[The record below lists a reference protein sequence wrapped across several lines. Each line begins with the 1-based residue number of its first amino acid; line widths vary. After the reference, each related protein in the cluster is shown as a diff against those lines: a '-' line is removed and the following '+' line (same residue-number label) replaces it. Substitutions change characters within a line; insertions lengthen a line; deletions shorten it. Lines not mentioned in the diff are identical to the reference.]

1 MFKLVMQIAFYS
13 QLVSILLHSH
23 DIRFSGIIS
32 IIMRKVFLVVT
43 LIGMLFVLG
52 VDVAPAS
59 AQAGN
64 AYDLIAAVN
73 QFRATQRLPAL
84 QISGALMAS
93 AQAHSDYQAAIRTVT
108 HVGAGGTGAK
118 DRAIAAG
125 FGGGAQFFISE
136 NIAGGLY
143 LSVNTAVYTYWQDA
157 LHLSTMLNPDA
168 QYVGAG
174 TAFVGDYVYYT
185 LDVGNVVGVPTPG
198 VNVTPIVG
206 GPTVVAYAPFVV
218 STPRGDG
225 AIIHVVGYGQTLTGI
240 ANTYEV
246 EVAELL
252 TLNGLTTD
260 SVIYPGEEII
270 IRAGSTFTTTVSP
283 TNSAPAG
290 TPSTT
295 ITQHRQSPTPRAS
308 FTPRPTSTLTPTVTP
323 IPISAER
330 ERLVVGVVLMS
341 LAVLLAVIVS
351 GFLK

>member
-1 MFKLVMQIAFYS
+1 MRLPWP
-13 QLVSILLHSH
+13 HSH
-23 DIRFSGIIS
+23 DICFSGIIG

-73 QFRATQRLPAL
+73 QFRATQGLPAL

-125 FGGGAQFFISE
+125 FGGGAQIFISE

-143 LSVNTAVYTYWQDA
+143 LSVDTAIYDYWQDA
-157 LHLSTMLNPDA
+157 LHLSTMLNPNS

-174 TAFVGDYVYYT
+174 VGFVGDYVYYT
-185 LDVGNVVGVPTPG
+185 LDVGYVVGAPTPG
-198 VNVTPIVG
+198 NVTPSVG
-206 GPTVVAYAPFVV
+206 GTTPGPMVVAYDPFVV

-225 AIIHVVGYGQTLTGI
+225 AIIHVVGYGQTLVGI

-252 TLNGLTTD
+252 TLNGLTLD
-260 SVIYPGEEII
+260 SVIYPGDEII
-270 IRAGSTFTTTVSP
+270 IRAGSRATPTVSP

-290 TPSTT
+290 TPAATV
-295 ITQHRQSPTPRAS
+295 TQHRQSPTPRAS
-308 FTPRPTSTLTPTVTP
+308 FTPRPTSTPTPTVTP

-351 GFLK
+351 GFLKKR

>member
-1 MFKLVMQIAFYS
+1 M
-13 QLVSILLHSH
+13 
-23 DIRFSGIIS
+23 
-32 IIMRKVFLVVT
+32 
-43 LIGMLFVLG
+43 LG
-52 VDVAPAS
+52 VDIAPAC

-64 AYDLIAAVN
+64 AYDLINGVN
-73 QFRATQRLPAL
+73 QFRATHGLPAL

-108 HVGAGGTGAK
+108 HVGAGGSGAK

-143 LSVNTAVYTYWQDA
+143 LSVDTAIYDYWQDA
-157 LHLSTMLNPDA
+157 LHLSTMLNTSA

-174 TAFVGDYVYYT
+174 ASFVDDYVYYT
-185 LDVGNVVGVPTPG
+185 VDVGSVPGAPTPG
-198 VNVTPIVG
+198 GNATPVG
-206 GPTVVAYAPFVV
+206 GATPGPTAVAYDPFVV

-225 AIIHVVGYGQTLTGI
+225 AIIHIVGYGQTLIGI

-252 TLNGLTTD
+252 TLNGMTPD

-270 IRAGSTFTTTVSP
+270 IRAGSTLTTTVSP
-283 TNSAPAG
+283 TNSAPTG
-290 TPSTT
+290 TPSATV
-295 ITQHRQSPTPRAS
+295 TQRRQSPTPRAS
-308 FTPRPTSTLTPTVTP
+308 FTPRPTSTPTPTVTP
-323 IPISAER
+323 IPISIGR

-351 GFLK
+351 GLLKKR